1 MVWLH
6 VMLLG
11 GVLSLIPAYVWI
23 ILAVVIIGVIVG
35 SIWMS
40 KARNKEVEELE
51 RMFQRDSEDIDFTE
65 FSVLERR
72 AKREEQ
78 KRKELKNLEPRY
90 RPKFDEEEEKRG
102 VLGWLKKGKKDDE
115 PEEEVNWETPSFEEE
130 KEEKENEKDKSDH
143 VLVDPEIQRQK
154 EQESEEWEEESGEQ
168 EESEQ
173 EPAKIPFKPSWL
185 KDKDPAAKSGN
196 PYDSES
202 TLPPRSKRKK
212 R

>member
-6 VMLLG
+6 AMLLEG
-11 GVLSLIPAYVWI
+11 IFSVIPTYVWI
-23 ILAVVIIGVIVG
+23 ILAVVIIGAVVG
-35 SIWMS
+35 SIWLS

-78 KRKELKNLEPRY
+78 KRKELENLEPRY
-90 RPKFDEEEEKRG
+90 RPKFDEEEEEKRG
-102 VLGWLKKGKKDDE
+102 VLGWLKKKKDDE
-115 PEEEVNWETPSFEEE
+115 PEEEVNWEPPSKEEE
-130 KEEKENEKDKSDH
+130 KKDKSDH
-143 VLVDPEIQRQK
+143 VLVDPEIQKQQ
-154 EQESEEWEEESGEQ
+154 EQETEEWEEESGEQ
-168 EESEQ
+168 EENEQ

-185 KDKDPAAKSGN
+185 KEKDPVAKSGN

-202 TLPPRSKRKK
+202 TLPPRGKRKK
-212 R
+212 